1 MVVRS
6 IAYEPTLNSQITP
19 KWVIFIKSIWG
30 FFRRLYSAFVR
41 NANELPKSHLFPPLA
56 NKGLAT
62 LDIADCSPI
71 HIPLRI
77 GQAPQI
83 LYSRQ

>member
-19 KWVIFIKSIWG
+19 KWVIFIKSIRG
-30 FFRRLYSAFVR
+30 FFRRLYSAFGK
-41 NANELPKSHLFPPLA
+41 NANGLPKNRLFQLLT